1 MSVLCAPPDGSTGV
15 AYHLSVYL
23 DCQARAIGENGFQ
36 AIAGGATG
44 AALLGGCLTI
54 FVALIGYRLILGQAP
69 SARDGVGWIVRLGVV
84 IALLTSWTAF
94 QTLVYRVAA
103 EGPADVAA
111 LLLPAAGLSGE
122 SLGARTQVAYD
133 WLRLG
138 MADPQEPDAAGAVEI
153 AAQGDEGLEPRPN
166 VASLLVV
173 STLGLASALRV
184 GIGFLL
190 ALAPFAILGLLFAG
204 TTGLFS
210 GWVRALAGL
219 ALALLGVTLV
229 TSLGLVAIEGELVRL
244 RELQL
249 AQGLAGVDQQG
260 LTTIVTLFAL
270 VAIVVA
276 FAGVRMG
283 SALRL
288 PSAQAF
294 TAASAVRSAVQAP
307 PASLTVA
314 TATQP
319 EQRLAGAA
327 AHARAAAV
335 AEALTTAVQREQR
348 LAPAGSGSLQQ
359 LRTSLPGARGEAG
372 AAAVVQGRPAIGV
385 AGRRGLRGSTRS
397 AARRDRTP

>member
-1 MSVLCAPPDGSTGV
+1 MSVLCASPDGSAGV
-15 AYHLSVYL
+15 AYRMSVYL

-36 AIAGGATG
+36 AIAGGVTG
-44 AALLGGCLTI
+44 AALLGGSLTI
-54 FVALIGYRLILGQAP
+54 FVALIGYRLILGQPP

-84 IALLTSWTAF
+84 IALLTSWPAF

-103 EGPADVAA
+103 EGPAEVAA
-111 LLLPAAGLSGE
+111 MVLPASGLSGE

-138 MADPQEPDAAGAVEI
+138 MPEQQEPDGARAGEAS
-153 AAQGDEGLEPRPN
+153 AQAQEGLEPRPN

-173 STLGLASALRV
+173 SSLGLASALRV

-190 ALAPFAILGLLFAG
+190 AVAPFAILGLLFTG
-204 TTGLFS
+204 TVGLFN
-210 GWVRALAGL
+210 GWLRAVAGL

-229 TSLGLVAIEGELVRL
+229 TSLGLVLIEGELVRL

-260 LTTIVTLFAL
+260 LTTIVALFAL
-270 VAIVVA
+270 VAMVVM

-288 PSAQAF
+288 PSAQTFAAPATF
-294 TAASAVRSAVQAP
+294 RTAVDPQPAPLTASSTGQSEP
-307 PASLTVA
+307 
-314 TATQP
+314 
-319 EQRLAGAA
+319 RLAGAA

-335 AEALTTAVQREQR
+335 AEALTTTVHREQR
-348 LAPAGSGSLQQ
+348 LATAGSGPAAEV
-359 LRTSLPGARGEAG
+359 RTGSPSQHREAG
-372 AAAVVQGRPAIGV
+372 ATAAQLGRPAIGV
-385 AGRRGLRGSTRS
+385 AGRRGLGRSTRS
-397 AARRDRTP
+397 AARRDRMP